1 MYLSPFVGSEIMKK
15 RPKWKKGGWLWELKL
30 LNLGFDSPHS
40 WYFMFEEEEKYAPD
54 LVNLNLMTFGTKV
67 IFPMYH
73 QITPSNEKY
82 KH

>member
-1 MYLSPFVGSEIMKK
+1 
-15 RPKWKKGGWLWELKL
+15 
-30 LNLGFDSPHS
+30 
-40 WYFMFEEEEKYAPD
+40 MFEEEEKYAPD